1 MVTDLYHTIKADPSY
16 TNKLVG
22 DDYMIVEYK
31 CPVET
36 ERFQLFSELHFIV
49 YVISGKKDWFASG
62 KIYTAQAGDALF
74 IRKGAYTTRQYFEE
88 DNCVLVF
95 FMNDDFIRN
104 FYRDNNLR
112 SLNNHPHSSFDQIF
126 QLEVDDVLKS
136 VFLSVFAYLKMQR
149 DIPRRLVELKFRE
162 LLFNVILNPKHQ
174 SLASYLSTLLHAGKV
189 NLDDVM
195 MKNFRHDLQLEE
207 FARLCDRSL
216 SAFKRD
222 FKSYYNQSPGKWLTE
237 KRLEYANAL
246 LLGTDM
252 NVNEICYEIGF
263 ANPTHFNK
271 AFKSRYL
278 LPPNQFRIQGKTKN
292 NQPGLLNQKPELL
305 GTSPESV

>member
-1 MVTDLYHTIKADPSY
+1 MVTDLYHSIKADPSY
-16 TNKLVG
+16 ANKLVG

-36 ERFQLFSELHFIV
+36 EKFQLFSELHFIV

-62 KIYTAQAGDALF
+62 KSYTSQAGDALF
-74 IRKGAYTTRQYFEE
+74 MRKGAYTTRQYFEE

-104 FYRDNNLR
+104 FLRDNKMRISGNAGQ
-112 SLNNHPHSSFDQIF
+112 NTFDQIF
-126 QLEVDDVLKS
+126 QLDVDDVLKS
-136 VFLSVFAYLKMQR
+136 VFHSVFNYLKMQR
-149 DIPRRLVELKFRE
+149 EIPRQLVELKFRE
-162 LLFNVILNPKHQ
+162 LLFNVILNPKHHN
-174 SLASYLSTLLHAGKV
+174 LVAFISTLLHSAKV

-195 MKNFRHDLQLEE
+195 MKNFRHDLQLDE

-246 LLGTDM
+246 LLGSDM
-252 NVNEICYEIGF
+252 HVNEICYESGF

-271 AFKSRYL
+271 AFKSRYK
-278 LPPNQFRIQGKTKN
+278 LPPNQFRIQGRKN
-292 NQPGLLNQKPELL
+292 DTAGLLNQQPELL
-305 GTSPESV
+305 RTSPERV